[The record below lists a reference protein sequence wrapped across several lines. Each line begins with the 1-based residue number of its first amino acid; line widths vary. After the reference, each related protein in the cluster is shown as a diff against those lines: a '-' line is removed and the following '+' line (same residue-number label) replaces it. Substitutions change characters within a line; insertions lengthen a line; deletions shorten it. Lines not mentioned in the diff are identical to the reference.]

1 MRADTVQEFFIMR
14 KEYDFSKS
22 VKNPY
27 AKHLKKQVTLRLGI
41 DVIDYFKTLAEE
53 TGVPYQNLINLY
65 LQDCAHSQKKLK
77 LTWASQY
84 HCTGKIQGSHLNYLL
99 FYS

>member
-1 MRADTVQEFFIMR
+1 MR

-22 VKNPY
+22 VRNPY

-41 DVIDYFKTLAEE
+41 DVIDYFKKLVDE

-65 LQDCAHSQKKLK
+65 LQDCAHSQKKLRLK
-77 LTWASQY
+77 WAS
-84 HCTGKIQGSHLNYLL
+84 K
-99 FYS
+99 